1 MRQSAHKAY
10 LPLFAGDYL
19 ADTLN
24 FSVEEHGAYLLA
36 LIHQWNSGPFEED
49 ELRLVLRFQRK
60 KFAKIFAKL
69 SPKLTQAEDGK
80 WYSKRLEAERAKS
93 LEISEKRSKAGK
105 AGAKS
110 KWSSE
115 DTNCHD
121 FAIGK
126 SMAPSHPNIDSNIRD
141 SINTAS
147 AVPSGPKYVFSGR
160 VVKLNQR
167 DFEKLKNQYSKIPD
181 FIGTLSYAD
190 GICLDEK
197 LGNKYFPRLLA
208 ILNHQNN
215 KFAQQQTKPIM
226 RSAI

>member
-1 MRQSAHKAY
+1 VRQSAHKAY

-93 LEISEKRSKAGK
+93 LEISEKRSKAGRL
-105 AGAKS
+105 GAES
-110 KWSSE
+110 KWNS
-115 DTNCHD
+115 DDGNCHD

-126 SMAPSHPNIDSNIRD
+126 TMAPTQPNNINNKV
-141 SINTAS
+141 IKNTAA
-147 AVPSGPKYVFSGR
+147 AVSNSRYVFSGR
-160 VVKLNQR
+160 VVRLNQK
-167 DFEKLKNQYSKIPD
+167 DFERLSDQFSHIPD
-181 FIGTLSYAD
+181 FVGTLSYAD
-190 GICLDEK
+190 GICLNEK
-197 LGNKYFPRLLA
+197 LGANYFPRLLS

-215 KFAQQQTKPIM
+215 KFAKGPDPKPIM

>member
-1 MRQSAHKAY
+1 MRQSSHKAY

-36 LIHQWNSGPFEED
+36 LIHQWNAGPFEED

-69 SPKLTQAEDGK
+69 SPKLTQTKDGK
-80 WYSKRLEAERAKS
+80 WYSKRLEAERAKA
-93 LEISEKRSKAGK
+93 LKISEKRSKAGK
-105 AGAKS
+105 RGAES
-110 KWSSE
+110 KWGSA

-121 FAIGK
+121 FANDK
-126 SMAPSHPNIDSNIRD
+126 SMAPSQPNSL
-141 SINTAS
+141 SIENTNTAD
-147 AVPSGPKYVFSGR
+147 AVADSDYVFHGQ
-160 VVKLNQR
+160 VVRLNLR
-167 DFEKLKNQYSKIPD
+167 DYQKLKDQYKNIPD
-181 FIGTLSYAD
+181 FDGTLSYAD
-190 GICLDEK
+190 GVCNQEG
-197 LGNKYFPRLLA
+197 LGKKYYPRLLS

-215 KFAQQQTKPIM
+215 KHAKESTKPVV